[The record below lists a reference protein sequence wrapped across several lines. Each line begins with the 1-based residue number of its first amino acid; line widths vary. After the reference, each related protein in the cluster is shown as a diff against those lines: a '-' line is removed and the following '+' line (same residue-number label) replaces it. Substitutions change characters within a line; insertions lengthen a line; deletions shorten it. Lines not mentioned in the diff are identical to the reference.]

1 MSVPFSSKIDKLQA
15 HVEVSN
21 AKAANK
27 EKCVPIMLIV
37 GIIVPLLIFLLL
49 YFLQPSFV
57 QKKEGTKYIR
67 NNTKLFYWT
76 LLITV
81 VLWIAMYLFSYC
93 KGYEKSAMLCRK

>member
-1 MSVPFSSKIDKLQA
+1 MSFIEKVDKLQSQLDA
-15 HVEVSN
+15 SN
-21 AKAANK
+21 AKVANK
-27 EKCVPIMLIV
+27 EKCVPIMLIIGV
-37 GIIVPLLIFLLL
+37 IVPLLIFLLL

-93 KGYEKSAMLCRK
+93 KGYKKSAMLCRK